1 MNNAS
6 MNKHVG
12 VIGATSFVG
21 RSLLSQLTK
30 ADFSVTAFSRNT
42 VKEAADGIIW
52 RQYSSSSSDAV
63 QIRDI
68 IPYWICVAP
77 ISVLPEYFDLLETM
91 GVRRI
96 VVLSS
101 TSRFS
106 KIESSDVKEQ
116 ALVKQFEDG
125 ESRMQIWAQ
134 NKNVEWMI
142 LRPTVIYG
150 LGLDKN
156 ITVIARFIQR
166 FGFFPLLGEAKG
178 LRQPIHADDVA
189 AACIAAIN
197 SRIITNQ
204 AYNISGGETLTYRE
218 MVERIFNA
226 LGKRPYFISVPLVF
240 FKLAVACLR
249 LLPKYRKWSPAMA
262 ERMNQDLIFDHT
274 SASEDLGFKPKAF
287 VLTENDLPNK

>member
-1 MNNAS
+1 

-12 VIGATSFVG
+12 VIGAKSFVG

-116 ALVKQFEDG
+116 TLAKQFEDG

-134 NKNVEWMI
+134 NKNVEWVI
-142 LRPTVIYG
+142 LRPTLIYG

-189 AACIAAIN
+189 ATCIAAIN

-204 AYNISGGETLTYRE
+204 AYNISGAETLTYRE
-218 MVERIFNA
+218 MVERIFNS

-274 SASEDLGFKPKAF
+274 SVSEDLGFKPKKF
-287 VLTENDLPNK
+287 ILTEDDLPSN